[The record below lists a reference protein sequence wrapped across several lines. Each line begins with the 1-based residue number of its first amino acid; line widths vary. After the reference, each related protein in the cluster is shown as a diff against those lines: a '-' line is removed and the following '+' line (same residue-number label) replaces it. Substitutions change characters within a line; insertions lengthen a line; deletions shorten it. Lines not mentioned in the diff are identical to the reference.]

1 MVNGIYHEMPLK
13 ILLATKHVRKQIEF
27 DHALLN
33 VVLLLDNITHESFK
47 YFLNVYLRT
56 VSFLRFPK
64 QFKYYSRCI
73 KSAMSL

>member
-1 MVNGIYHEMPLK
+1 MPLK

-47 YFLNVYLRT
+47 YF
-56 VSFLRFPK
+56 
-64 QFKYYSRCI
+64 
-73 KSAMSL
+73 